1 MGVRLFLSVIMAALW
16 ISPWTTATAQ
26 TRANPLE
33 SIVGVK
39 AAIRS
44 DARTRTTL
52 GREREGTAIV
62 IDDTGL
68 VLTIGFL
75 ILEAE
80 SVDVE
85 TRTGQLLPA
94 AVVAYH
100 SETGLGLLRVNGK
113 MDAVAANIGNS
124 GGLSAGDRLVAGAY
138 GGKEAVQQVFI
149 TERRTFTGSWEY
161 LLEGAIFTAPG
172 HPQVAG
178 AGLFNSAGDLVG
190 IGYLT
195 VAQQFAGGR
204 IMPGNMFVPV
214 EALTP
219 VFADL
224 IATGRSAGPPRPW
237 LGLYLEEDRGRLFV
251 ERTADGGPAAKAG
264 IAAEDLI
271 VGINGEPA
279 GTREAFYRALWS
291 SGAAG
296 QAVTLH
302 VLKGLEVQPVT
313 VTSIDRYHWF
323 KSGERTY

>member
-16 ISPWTTATAQ
+16 ISPWTMAAAQ
-26 TRANPLE
+26 MRANPLE
-33 SIVGVK
+33 SIVGLK
-39 AAIRS
+39 ADIRS
-44 DARTRTTL
+44 DARTRPTL

-94 AVVAYH
+94 TILAYH

-124 GGLSAGDRLVAGAY
+124 ASLGAGDRLVVGAF
-138 GGKEAVQQVFI
+138 GGKEAVQQVII

-161 LLEGAIFTAPG
+161 LLEKAIFTAPG

-178 AGLFNSAGDLVG
+178 AGLFDSAGDLVG

-195 VAQQFAGGR
+195 VAQQFGGGR
-204 IMPGNMFVPV
+204 VMPGNMFVPI

-237 LGLYLEEDRGRLFV
+237 LGLYLDEDRGRLFV
-251 ERTADGGPAAKAG
+251 ERTAGGGPADEAG
-264 IAAEDLI
+264 IRDNDLI
-271 VGINGEPA
+271 LGINGEPTS
-279 GTREAFYRALWS
+279 TREEFYRALWS

-296 QAVTLH
+296 QAVTVH
-302 VLKGLEVQPVT
+302 VLHGMEVRQVT
-313 VTSIDRYHWF
+313 MDSIDRYEWF